1 MSPRLRTSLVPSPVA
16 AVRGA
21 GRLAGAL
28 LRLDVTAIVT
38 GIGRVPA
45 VVDGAEQ
52 MLAEVGD
59 LVSAIAGAVA
69 RADDLLVAIETA
81 TRQAGTV
88 VDDAHGTVVRVE
100 PLLARAER
108 TLDALPPVLER
119 LDREVVPSVRS
130 LEGLVPTIESL
141 SRQVAELNRVVC
153 DVGDL
158 LGGIPGA
165 ARLRRRS
172 GRTADTPVA

>member
-1 MSPRLRTSLVPSPVA
+1 MAALPSPLDV
-16 AVRGA
+16 VRGV
-21 GRLAGAL
+21 GRLTDAL
-28 LRLDVTAIVT
+28 LRLDVAGLAASV
-38 GIGRVPA
+38 GRVPA
-45 VVDGAEQ
+45 IVDGADQ

-88 VDDAHGTVVRVE
+88 VDDAHATVVRVE
-100 PLLARAER
+100 PLLTRAEK
-108 TLDALPPVLER
+108 TLDALPPVLDR
-119 LDREVVPSVRS
+119 LGGEVIPSVRS

-141 SRQVAELNRVVC
+141 SGQVAELNRVVC

-172 GRTADTPVA
+172 GRSADVPVA